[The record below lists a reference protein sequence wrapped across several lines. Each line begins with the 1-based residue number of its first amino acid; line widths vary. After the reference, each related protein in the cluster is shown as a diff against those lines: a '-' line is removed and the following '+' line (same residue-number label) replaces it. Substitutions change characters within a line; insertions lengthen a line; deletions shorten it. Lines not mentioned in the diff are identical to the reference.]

1 MIILRTR
8 RNHFYMLKMTKQTN
22 CPTCETPATSE
33 DWTKWRIDKR
43 LGKRKL
49 EQHDSE
55 TVIVKIEPATEPQIS
70 ETVFVKIEPAAGDD
84 DKSIEYW
91 RKDEDSR
98 SVLEKI
104 GQAIRDVADDESV
117 VYWRADGYDES
128 GFKESWQV
136 CLI

>member
-1 MIILRTR
+1 
-8 RNHFYMLKMTKQTN
+8 MLKMTKQTN

-70 ETVFVKIEPAAGDD
+70 ETAFVKIEPAAGDD

-98 SVLEKI
+98 S
-104 GQAIRDVADDESV
+104 DDESV
-117 VYWRADGYDES
+117 VYWRADGYDETV
-128 GFKESWQV
+128 FKESWQV
-136 CLI
+136 CIIRYNSLRYHLISSNYLHYLSGRWYS